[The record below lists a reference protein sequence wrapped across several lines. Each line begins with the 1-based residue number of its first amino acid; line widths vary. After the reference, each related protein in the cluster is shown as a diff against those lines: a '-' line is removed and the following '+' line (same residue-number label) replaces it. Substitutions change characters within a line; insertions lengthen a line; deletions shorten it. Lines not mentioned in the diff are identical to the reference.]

1 VNTSGPAPISTLE
14 LVKLVTEIAGAKGEN
29 APPPQFVGAT
39 PGKVRL
45 TSGGAFRIAHEAAF
59 DAIGWKP
66 EVDMREG
73 LTRLLRWKEGN
84 AQ

>member
-1 VNTSGPAPISTLE
+1 MNASGPAPITTRE
-14 LVKLVTEIAGAKGEN
+14 LVLLVTELAGGGP
-29 APPPQFVGAT
+29 APQSVGNE

-59 DAIGWKP
+59 TTIGWKP

-73 LTRLLRWKEGN
+73 LRRLIAWLDSGN
-84 AQ
+84 DRG